1 MTFYY
6 QGPLSDHF
14 NGERF
19 YNPGKPQNQRLFEF
33 LKWRLHA
40 KSKPWPASVRNSLE
54 DKPPSEIKGAAL
66 RVSSVGHVTFLIQSQ
81 SINLLTDPVW
91 SDRASP
97 FQWIGPKRV
106 HAPGIRF
113 EDLPPIHI
121 VLLSHNHYDHL
132 DLSTLK
138 KLWERDKPRIIAPL
152 GNDTIIHAFDPR
164 INVEV
169 YDWGDTLNVSPYMNI
184 HLEPMHHWSARGI
197 FDRNKALWAA
207 FVITMPDGNI
217 YFVGDSGYGQGDY
230 FRQALQKYHHF
241 RLALLP
247 IGAFKPE
254 WFMGYSHMSPFEAIK
269 AFRDLE
275 QPYSIPMHYS
285 IFPLADDGYDEA
297 LGVFKEEAQKQS
309 IDLNVFKP
317 LEVGGHWFVP
327 EKKFEKNM
335 ALDMHA

>member
-1 MTFYY
+1 M
-6 QGPLSDHF
+6 
-14 NGERF
+14 
-19 YNPGKPQNQRLFEF
+19 K
-33 LKWRLHA
+33 
-40 KSKPWPASVRNSLE
+40 NSLE
-54 DKPPSEIKGAAL
+54 DKPPAEINGAAL

-81 SINLLTDPVW
+81 NINLLTDPVW

-97 FQWIGPKRV
+97 FRWIGPKRV

-132 DLSTLK
+132 DLPTLK

-152 GNDTIIHAFDPR
+152 GNDAIIYAFDPK
-164 INVEV
+164 IGVEV
-169 YDWGDTLNVSPYMNI
+169 YDWGDTLNVSPHMDI

-207 FVITMPDGNI
+207 FVIATQGGNI

-254 WFMGYSHMSPFEAIK
+254 WFMSYSHMSPFEAIK

-285 IFPLADDGYDEA
+285 VFPLADDGYDEA
-297 LGVFKEEAQKQS
+297 LDAFKEEAQKQS

-317 LEVGGHWFVP
+317 LKVGEHWFVP
-327 EKKFEKNM
+327 EKKFEKNIT
-335 ALDMHA
+335 LDMHV